1 MSSVQQQQQQQQ
13 QKLTEEQSKNNLAQ
27 LGALEEDDE
36 FEEFAA
42 EDWGENEED
51 PKDPHFWEDNW
62 DDDDVEDDFSKQL
75 RAELEKESNQPQ
87 AMKM

>member
-1 MSSVQQQQQQQQ
+1 MSSVQQQQQQ

-42 EDWGENEED
+42 EG
-51 PKDPHFWEDNW
+51 KDKRTN
-62 DDDDVEDDFSKQL
+62 KKL
-75 RAELEKESNQPQ
+75 RNVTKIMSRLGRE
-87 AMKM
+87 